1 MRKRQLKP
9 GEPAEIT
16 PMTPRGEATKHKL
29 LAAAEEEFGLK
40 GFHMASVSSITTRAD
55 VGQGTFYLYFK
66 TKEAIFTALVKE
78 IGRNL
83 RRFMAMAMSET
94 QTRMEAE
101 RQALDAFIM
110 FAKEHPGLYRIVQE
124 AQFVDDKSYREY
136 YERLATGYIRGLDN
150 ASQKG
155 DLTEGDAESRAW
167 AIMGI
172 GHFLGLRYCL
182 WQGKEPDEKA
192 MKGTMDF
199 IAYGMAPKA

>member
-1 MRKRQLKP
+1 
-9 GEPAEIT
+9 
-16 PMTPRGEATKHKL
+16 
-29 LAAAEEEFGLK
+29 
-40 GFHMASVSSITTRAD
+40 
-55 VGQGTFYLYFK
+55 
-66 TKEAIFTALVKE
+66 
-78 IGRNL
+78 
-83 RRFMAMAMSET
+83 
-94 QTRMEAE
+94 
-101 RQALDAFIM
+101 
-110 FAKEHPGLYRIVQE
+110 
-124 AQFVDDKSYREY
+124 
-136 YERLATGYIRGLDN
+136 LATGYIRGLDN